1 MKVKFLLINLS
12 FAMADLKDEGKAEES
27 EAVAIALKLLC
38 DSGLL
43 NDKEKDYKI
52 KE

>member
-1 MKVKFLLINLS
+1 MKQSDLILNLR
-12 FAMADLKDEGKAEES
+12 FAIADLKDEGKAEES